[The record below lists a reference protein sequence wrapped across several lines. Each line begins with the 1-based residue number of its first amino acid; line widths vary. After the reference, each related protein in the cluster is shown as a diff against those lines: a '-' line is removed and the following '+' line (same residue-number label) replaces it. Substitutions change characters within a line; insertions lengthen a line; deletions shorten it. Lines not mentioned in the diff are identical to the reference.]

1 MSLLHH
7 GSSVSESDIVPER
20 LRNSGKG
27 DAAMLLAQER
37 AAVARYGRKLVASGL
52 TAGTGGNLS
61 CRSPETGM
69 VAISPSGMDYGEI
82 LDEDVVLLSASGS
95 VVEGRRKPS
104 SEWAM
109 HIEAYRAR
117 PDAGAV
123 VHTHSPF
130 ATVLSCLGWEIPPV
144 HYLVG
149 FAGKRVPCIPYVLF
163 GTDELARCAASALG
177 EGNAVL
183 LGNHGLLSIGPTLSR
198 AFATAEEIEFVAQVY
213 YRARC
218 AGEPRILSDRE
229 MEPVLAK
236 FATYGQQ

>member
-1 MSLLHH
+1 
-7 GSSVSESDIVPER
+7 
-20 LRNSGKG
+20 
-27 DAAMLLAQER
+27 MLLAQER
-37 AAVARYGRKLVASGL
+37 AAVVRYGRKLVAAGL

-82 LDEDVVLLSASGS
+82 VEEDVAVLSPSGE

-109 HIEAYRAR
+109 HLEAYRAR
-117 PDAGAV
+117 PDAGGV

-130 ATVLSCLGWEIPPV
+130 ATVLACLGWEIPPV

-163 GTDELARCAASALG
+163 GTDELARSAASALG
-177 EGNAVL
+177 EGSAVL
-183 LGNHGLLSIGPTLSR
+183 LGNHGLLAVGSTLSR

-213 YRARC
+213 YRTRC
-218 AGEPRILSDRE
+218 VGEPRILSEGE

-236 FATYGQQ
+236 FAAYGQQ